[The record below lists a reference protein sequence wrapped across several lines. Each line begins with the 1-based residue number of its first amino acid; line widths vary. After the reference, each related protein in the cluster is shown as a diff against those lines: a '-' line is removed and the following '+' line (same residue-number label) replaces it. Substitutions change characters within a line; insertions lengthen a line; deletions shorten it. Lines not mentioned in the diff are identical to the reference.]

1 VAASDVPQITTRGE
15 TAQDL
20 IIMKALHVLI
30 VVTYMRVNSAQNL
43 QRIENQEDT
52 GGIVENK

>member
-20 IIMKALHVLI
+20 ITMRALHVII